1 MIDGAVRAVVR
12 VIRRYMGIKIN
23 QRYLYLHVFYR
34 EEMAPRGRNR
44 EAVSGGIS
52 DIAMYSQKRHRYKMD
67 IDVFFISMSFL
78 SGVIQISKAII
89 FYMTPYRWNI
99 PTNIKSG

>member
-1 MIDGAVRAVVR
+1 
-12 VIRRYMGIKIN
+12 
-23 QRYLYLHVFYR
+23 
-34 EEMAPRGRNR
+34 
-44 EAVSGGIS
+44 
-52 DIAMYSQKRHRYKMD
+52 MYSQKRHRYKMD